1 MLPER
6 QPAAEDL
13 FVAAYRQPDADTDA
27 LVEAIGA
34 AMDARRPL
42 LAARLV
48 TLLDDHIT
56 IEPGSDLDRARRA
69 AHFVVLNKPS
79 PGDRSWSAL
88 EDAWRVARE
97 VRMQRIKRR
106 MRLRMSGK
114 QERVGKG
121 GRSRRR

>member
-13 FVAAYRQPDADTDA
+13 FVEAYRQPDADTDA

-48 TLLDDHIT
+48 QLLDDLIA

-69 AHFVVLNKPS
+69 AQFVVMNKPS

-106 MRLRMSGK
+106 MRLRMSGQ